1 MEEEEEE
8 DLSLILTNQN
18 PARIDVR
25 TLRKKKVN
33 RKFLIVL
40 SVGKRQTKKEMLLR
54 QQTTVY
60 VRESMTAGVWL
71 IFIQASVLMSD
82 VKRCQC
88 SMLTSQKQGR
98 IKKTAELEKREDN
111 KERREGKRVKKKEK
125 RERKERKRELGRRGG
140 EKNVENVEKSS
151 SAQVCCHKDQTI

>member
-1 MEEEEEE
+1 MFCQKERS
-8 DLSLILTNQN
+8 DQ
-18 PARIDVR
+18 
-25 TLRKKKVN
+25 KKRN
-33 RKFLIVL
+33 IA
-40 SVGKRQTKKEMLLR
+40 LR

-88 SMLTSQKQGR
+88 SMLTTQKQGR

-125 RERKERKRELGRRGG
+125 RERKERKREGGRRGG

-151 SAQVCCHKDQTI
+151 SAQVCCQLDQTI

>member
-1 MEEEEEE
+1 M
-8 DLSLILTNQN
+8 
-18 PARIDVR
+18 
-25 TLRKKKVN
+25 
-33 RKFLIVL
+33 
-40 SVGKRQTKKEMLLR
+40 GKRKAKKMLLR

-60 VRESMTAGVWL
+60 VRESLTAGLWL

-88 SMLTSQKQGR
+88 SMLTTQKQGR

-125 RERKERKRELGRRGG
+125 RERKERKREGGRRGG

-151 SAQVCCHKDQTI
+151 SAQVCWQLDRTI